1 MKNLRSKTSS
11 ANRRQFLLASSAAVT
26 AAALTEVAAR
36 AAESA
41 AEKGGIRLEPS
52 GRDLFRVRVEIEVEG
67 NVNIPK
73 NALVSRKT
81 AMQVPI
87 KSEATLDYEE
97 RFRRPP
103 GATSGEVTMAERYY
117 HEATSRSEVNR
128 SEYVGKLRESV
139 REAIVR
145 REMLPEV
152 IYCADDYL
160 QRDELELLRMPVSS
174 IAVEQLLPAEP
185 VVVGTEYKPSRE
197 AIVSVLNMTSVEQ
210 SDVTAKV
217 VAINKGDARI
227 EFRGKVM
234 GSVDGVPT
242 EVRTAGKLV
251 FDREQGICTWLA
263 IGIHETREIGLAEP
277 GFDIAAT
284 IKMVRKPLPSP
295 IALSSP
301 PKPVDVTAPIP
312 QDRLYVELASDH
324 LGFSAL
330 MDRRW
335 RMMSDVPGAA
345 MMRMVEMDRSVAQC
359 DVRPLATLPAG
370 VQWTLEAFQQ
380 DVRRTLGEQLSDLI
394 EAEESLSPAGMRVLR
409 LVARGS
415 VQGVPIQWVLLHFSD
430 DSGRRLLATFTMEG
444 QNVATFAGADTQL
457 AATLGFRQSATS
469 ESSQRQASREAAGQ
483 EVARAKPSD
492 QAGDEVQSV
501 LERR

>member
-26 AAALTEVAAR
+26 ATALTQTASLAAGST
-36 AAESA
+36 AEQ
-41 AEKGGIRLEPS
+41 ERIRLAPS
-52 GRDLFRVRVEIEVEG
+52 GRELFRVRVEIEVEG

-81 AMQVPI
+81 AMQVPM
-87 KSEATLDYEE
+87 KSQATLDYEE
-97 RFRRPP
+97 RFRRPQ
-103 GATSGEVTMAERYY
+103 AAASGEITMAERYY
-117 HEATSRSEVNR
+117 HEAISQSEVNR
-128 SEYVGKLRESV
+128 SENVSKLRDSV
-139 REAIVR
+139 REVIVR
-145 REMLPEV
+145 RELLPEV
-152 IYCADDYL
+152 IYSADDYF
-160 QRDELELLRMPVSS
+160 QRDELELLRTPVSS
-174 IAVEQLLPAEP
+174 VAVDQLLPAEP
-185 VVVGTEYKPSRE
+185 VGVGSEYQPSRE

-210 SDVTAKV
+210 SDVTAKI
-217 VAINKGDARI
+217 VAINQADVRI

-251 FDREQGICTWLA
+251 FDREQGVCTWLA
-263 IGIHETREIGLAEP
+263 IGIHETREVGLAEP

-295 IALSSP
+295 IALPSP
-301 PKPVDVTAPIP
+301 AKPVDLTAPIP
-312 QDRLYVELASDH
+312 QDRLYVELASDY
-324 LGFSAL
+324 LGFTTL

-335 RMMSDVPGAA
+335 RMMSNVPGAA
-345 MMRMVEMDRSVAQC
+345 MMRMVDMDRSVAQC
-359 DVRPLATLPAG
+359 DLRPLATLPPG

-430 DSGRRLLATFTMEG
+430 DSGKRLLATFTMEG
-444 QNVATFAGADTQL
+444 QNIATFAGADTQL
-457 AATLGFRQSATS
+457 AATLSLRPSGTS
-469 ESSQRQASREAAGQ
+469 KSSQPQASSETDAP
-483 EVARAKPSD
+483 EVARANQSEN
-492 QAGDEVQSV
+492 ARNEVQSRM
-501 LERR
+501 ERR

>member
-1 MKNLRSKTSS
+1 
-11 ANRRQFLLASSAAVT
+11 
-26 AAALTEVAAR
+26 
-36 AAESA
+36 
-41 AEKGGIRLEPS
+41 
-52 GRDLFRVRVEIEVEG
+52 
-67 NVNIPK
+67 
-73 NALVSRKT
+73 
-81 AMQVPI
+81 
-87 KSEATLDYEE
+87 
-97 RFRRPP
+97 
-103 GATSGEVTMAERYY
+103 
-117 HEATSRSEVNR
+117 
-128 SEYVGKLRESV
+128 
-139 REAIVR
+139 
-145 REMLPEV
+145 
-152 IYCADDYL
+152 
-160 QRDELELLRMPVSS
+160 
-174 IAVEQLLPAEP
+174 
-185 VVVGTEYKPSRE
+185 
-197 AIVSVLNMTSVEQ
+197 
-210 SDVTAKV
+210 
-217 VAINKGDARI
+217 
-227 EFRGKVM
+227 
-234 GSVDGVPT
+234 
-242 EVRTAGKLV
+242 
-251 FDREQGICTWLA
+251 
-263 IGIHETREIGLAEP
+263 
-277 GFDIAAT
+277 
-284 IKMVRKPLPSP
+284 MVRKPLPSP

-301 PKPVDVTAPIP
+301 TQPVDVTAPIP